1 MFPSSKV
8 SAFLSHLLE
17 ECTNNNS
24 KDPLGAIKFARKAL
38 RHLRACQA
46 GIPDDGTEFP
56 SQPYIAG
63 VTSRAKIATAE
74 ARQRLVLVGKGT
86 LVPLISSWTH
96 CSVNYLLFYS
106 EDTDHSY
113 AASTL
118 SDEEHA
124 ALLDAAM
131 RFPDKQVQT

>member
-1 MFPSSKV
+1 MFPSSKF

-24 KDPLGAIKFARKAL
+24 KDPLGAIKSARKAL

-56 SQPYIAG
+56 SQPCIAG
-63 VTSRAKIATAE
+63 VTSRAKTATTV
-74 ARQRLVLVGKGT
+74 ARQRLVLVGKAK
-86 LVPLISSWTH
+86 LVPLNSSCTH
-96 CSVNYLLFYS
+96 CVVNYLLFYS

-118 SDEEHA
+118 SDEEYA

-131 RFPDKQVQT
+131 RFPDKQV